1 MPSLH
6 SLPFFTKLSSVLKV
20 QQQGLS
26 AQGPS

>member
-26 AQGPS
+26 AQAL